1 MHTEAELIQRKQES
15 TNVSLTRIREQI
27 EDKRTQL
34 KEALKDQQVQRQKL
48 GQLKSS
54 FYALRKVT
62 LKKCKLTEC
71 SGNSF

>member
-15 TNVSLTRIREQI
+15 TNVSLNRIREQI

-54 FYALRKVT
+54 FSALRKVT
-62 LKKCKLTEC
+62 LKKSKLTEC